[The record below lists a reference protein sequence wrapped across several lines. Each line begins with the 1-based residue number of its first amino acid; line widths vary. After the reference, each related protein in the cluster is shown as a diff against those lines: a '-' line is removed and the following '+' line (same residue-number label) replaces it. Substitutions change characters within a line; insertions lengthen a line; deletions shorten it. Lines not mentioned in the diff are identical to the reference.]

1 MIKIKHAD
9 QKATQAIRD
18 LLSLWNDSIEI
29 YYDEFAELYDI
40 EIGDDVPVFLKYWSG
55 VNDNSIYLH
64 ISSTIL
70 AIEGVVEIC

>member
-9 QKATQAIRD
+9 QKATQSIRD
-18 LLSLWNDSIEI
+18 LLSLWKGSIGI

-55 VNDNSIYLH
+55 VNDNAAYLH
-64 ISSTIL
+64 VGSKIL
-70 AIEGVVEIC
+70 AIVGEVEIC

>member
-18 LLSLWNDSIEI
+18 MLSLWKDSIEI

-40 EIGDDVPVFLKYWSG
+40 EIGDDIPVFLKYWSG
-55 VNDNSIYLH
+55 VNDNAAYLH
-64 ISSTIL
+64 VGSKIL
-70 AIEGVVEIC
+70 AIEGAIEIC

>member
-18 LLSLWNDSIEI
+18 MLSVWKDSIET

-55 VNDNSIYLH
+55 VNDTAAYLH
-64 ISSTIL
+64 VGSKIL
-70 AIEGVVEIC
+70 AIDGVIEIC